1 MKNLG
6 NMLKQAQQMQE
17 RMAELQEEMGR
28 TEVTGQALGG
38 MVKVTLN
45 LKGEMRGLEIDPT
58 LLEDREMLEDMIRA
72 AHNDAHGKADTQKQE
87 GMQEEMRK
95 LTGGL
100 PLPPGFKLPF

>member
-17 RMAELQEEMGR
+17 RMAEMQEQMGR
-28 TEVTGQALGG
+28 TEVTGAAMGG

-45 LKGEMRGLEIDPT
+45 LKGEMRGLEVDPS
-58 LLEDREMLEDMIRA
+58 LLDDREMLEDMIRA
-72 AHNDAHGKADTQKQE
+72 AHNDAHGKAEAQKQSS
-87 GMQEEMRK
+87 MQEEMQK
-95 LTGGL
+95 LTGGM